1 MNIMGIDIG
10 TTNIKAGL
18 FTRTGAI
25 IKLASR
31 PTPTRQTEQGH
42 FYYDPEQL
50 WDTVAAVI
58 RESAAAV
65 QADQIVSIG
74 IASMAETGLLVDTES
89 GAARS
94 HIIPWFDSRTMEQF
108 DSIREQAD
116 PLERFAASGLRANF
130 KQGLSKILWLRD
142 QGGADLHGVKWLS
155 MGDYVCFRLT
165 GLMATDYSLA
175 ARTFAYRIDEKRWDE
190 DWIKRFGVTPDLF
203 PEAKPAGTPIG
214 TVSGPA
220 ASKLGLSTR
229 TLVAIA
235 GHDHVA
241 ASLSVGAVQPGIV
254 FDSMGTAETLVGML
268 NERPLGELE
277 YETGLSYGCHVVPGR
292 YFWMGGINASGGSM
306 EWLRANL
313 SDTEL
318 TYERMAELL
327 SGTKPEPSGIL
338 YYPYLSG
345 SGAPKHDPEARAAF
359 VGLTKAHTQGDLLK
373 AALEGTSYE
382 LESIR
387 RKAEQVAGEAIEHLI
402 AVGGGTRNRHWMQ
415 IKSDVT
421 GCRITLSQVSEATLL
436 GGAITAAIGAGVYES
451 AEAAAHVIQSEQA
464 DDPVEPRQAY
474 HESYQR
480 IYNEGYMFLQT
491 ALREYYH
498 RLNR

>member
-1 MNIMGIDIG
+1 MYIMGIDVG
-10 TTNIKAGL
+10 TTNIKAGI
-18 FTRTGAI
+18 FTGSGEI
-25 IKLASR
+25 VKLASQ
-31 PTPTRQTEQGH
+31 PTPTRQTDQGLY
-42 FYYDPEQL
+42 YYDPEQL
-50 WDTVAAVI
+50 WETVAAVI

-65 QADQIVSIG
+65 PADQIVSIG
-74 IASMAETGLLVDTES
+74 IASMAEAGLLVDTNT

-94 HIIPWFDSRTMEQF
+94 HMIPWFDSRTMEQF
-108 DSIREQAD
+108 EAIREHAD
-116 PLERFAASGLRANF
+116 PLERFAATGLRANF

-142 QGGADLHGVKWLS
+142 QGGADLQGVKWLS

-165 GLMATDYSLA
+165 GIMATDYSLA
-175 ARTFAYRIDEKRWDE
+175 ARTFAFRIDEKRWDE
-190 DWIKRFGVTPDLF
+190 DWIKRFGLTSSLF

-214 TVSGPA
+214 TVTDTA
-220 ASKLGLSTR
+220 AVQLGLSSR
-229 TLVAIA
+229 TTVAIA

-277 YETGLSYGCHVVPGR
+277 FDTGLSYGCHVVPGR
-292 YFWMGGINASGGSM
+292 YFWMGGINASGGSI
-306 EWLRANL
+306 EWLRSKL

-327 SGTKPEPSGIL
+327 SVTKPDPSGIL

-359 VGLTKAHTQGDLLK
+359 VGLTKAHEQGDLLK
-373 AALEGTSYE
+373 AVLEGTSYE

-402 AVGGGTRNRHWMQ
+402 AVGGGTRNRHLMQ

-421 GCRITLSQVSEATLL
+421 GCRITVSQVSEATLL
-436 GGAITAAIGAGVYES
+436 GGAITAGIGAGVYEN
-451 AEAAAHVIQSEQA
+451 AEAAAHIIQTGEA
-464 DDPVEPRQAY
+464 DTVEPQQAY
-474 HESYQR
+474 HAAYQR
-480 IYNEGYMFLQT
+480 IYDEGYMFLQT